1 MDALVEKL
9 SRLGLIR
16 MAENREPK
24 SQAPSRLRSLLALC
38 NAGVLEGG
46 LSVALDVRPDELIG
60 PLAIAIGNAG
70 LELKVIDTRDEP
82 RPEITVRLRSLERKW
97 TVASL
102 DALVTHLNELFEA
115 EHAAKAIAILGE
127 YEDALQLWAV
137 DKALLGEL
145 LGEDFFRPRNRKQ
158 LTKLAHTHTSC

>member
-1 MDALVEKL
+1 
-9 SRLGLIR
+9 
-16 MAENREPK
+16 
-24 SQAPSRLRSLLALC
+24 
-38 NAGVLEGG
+38 
-46 LSVALDVRPDELIG
+46 
-60 PLAIAIGNAG
+60 
-70 LELKVIDTRDEP
+70 TRDEP

-102 DALVTHLNELFEA
+102 DALVTHLNELFHA
-115 EHAAKAIAILGE
+115 DPAAKAIAILGE

-158 LTKLAHTHTSC
+158 LTKLAHTPTSCGPRARLRRWDGALVFWRRTARAMLAIFAPSAQLSLDCCSCAQLAPPWPRTQTRAPARSSSARFTKW

>member
-1 MDALVEKL
+1 MDALVERL

-16 MAENREPK
+16 LAEDRELKGPAT
-24 SQAPSRLRSLLALC
+24 SELRSLLALC

-60 PLAIAIGNAG
+60 PLAIAIGSAG

-82 RPEITVRLRSLERKW
+82 RPEITVRLRSLEKTW
-97 TVASL
+97 TIASL
-102 DALVTHLNELFEA
+102 EALVTQLNELFQA
-115 EHAAKAIAILGE
+115 EPAAKAVAILGE

-145 LGEDFFRPRNRKQ
+145 LGDDFFRPRNRKQ
-158 LTKLAHTHTSC
+158 LTTLAQTHTSC